1 MLCLIKIHKGNT
13 MDVFRV
19 LDIAKGSEEK
29 KVGFNLQI
37 PSSRKEEVEEFC
49 KNNSVSMTSFINGL
63 LQAAMEEVKRNP
75 FYQES
80 TLQLGEKLENL
91 SWKLS
96 DLEIQ
101 LEYDENGA
109 FINTPKNHALK
120 KEVESLEIVINALQ
134 NELKRRSE

>member
-1 MLCLIKIHKGNT
+1 
-13 MDVFRV
+13 MDVFRA

-49 KNNSVSMTSFINGL
+49 KNNSVSMTAFINGL

-75 FYQES
+75 YYQES
-80 TLQLGEKLENL
+80 TLQISEKLEDL

-96 DLEIQ
+96 DIESQ
-101 LEYDENGA
+101 LEYDENGV
-109 FINTPKNHALK
+109 FIDSPKNHALK

-134 NELKRRSE
+134 KELKRRSE